1 VPGAFAEALLKW
13 QRDMI
18 DRWTF
23 ADEYYD
29 MPWPLPSDPH
39 VSFTTK
45 APTSPTLLARRGG
58 PWEHGGTVCE
68 IHRGGRCIGYCNHGY
83 RLRNG
88 RLEFLRIDGTWGM
101 CAGFGTQGLDGIE
114 IRVPKDYSG
123 PVPEG
128 CRWADETLYRCRS
141 CGRLYSDLERKSL
154 IAGKCVCGG
163 PSPFIKIVQTPA
175 VAHEFDVGD
184 RVRVAPGGR
193 SGTVVCVVST
203 SVLRVRWDETGVE
216 NTLHPDVVSIVPA
229 SEDPLPRKEGVI
241 VYEVTAEEFN
251 EGQHPSAHHRYVSE
265 CYWSA
270 RGVGVRGGRIH
281 WGSLRNLLSDAKSGE
296 TWIVC
301 RE

>member
-1 VPGAFAEALLKW
+1 MDAK
-13 QRDMI
+13 
-18 DRWTF
+18 TF
-23 ADEYYD
+23 ASEYYSYL
-29 MPWPLPSDPH
+29 WQSKNVNDPH
-39 VSFTTK
+39 VSFTTEAFGVK
-45 APTSPTLLARRGG
+45 TGREHCVPKVPVRRRG
-58 PWEHGGTVCE
+58 PWHGDGTDWEDWHDGVY
-68 IHRGGRCIGYCNHGY
+68 HMRNLDGRPY
-83 RLRNG
+83 RVKNG
-88 RLEFLRIDGTWGM
+88 VLEYLSFNNEWCKKCTIDGLNGVELR
-101 CAGFGTQGLDGIE
+101 A
-114 IRVPKDYSG
+114 PKGYDG

-154 IAGKCVCGG
+154 IAGKCVCSG
-163 PSPFIKIVQTPA
+163 PPPFIKIVQTPA

-241 VYEVTAEEFN
+241 VYAVTAEEFN
-251 EGQHPSAHHRYVSE
+251 EGQHPSAHHRYVHE
-265 CYWSA
+265 GYWSA

-281 WGSLRNLLSDAKSGE
+281 WGSLRDLLSDAKSGE